1 MPDHPR
7 YIEVTPGPPLSA
19 FVRRVWCLDLPAPA
33 AALDRSVPEQ
43 IAPERIV
50 PDGCCEI
57 VLTLNGTLRGSDR
70 RGGGWSV
77 RPRDVVVG
85 QMRGA
90 VLVQPLGAVRLLGI
104 RLHPASL
111 PALIGYPATDFTDRV
126 TDLRDVAPALGL
138 RMRDAPG
145 DAIEP
150 HEAIERI
157 LHALTRQ
164 VERCAAPAPAVAYA
178 VNRIRAM
185 PTGLAVGALARELG
199 WSERRLQRSFAAHVG
214 IGPRLLGR
222 ITRVQRAILRA
233 EERPDE
239 SWARV
244 AAHAGYADQPHLV
257 RDFADLAGCLPSAI
271 RAEPAPLRDRLLLRD

>member
-1 MPDHPR
+1 VPDQPR

-19 FVRRVWCLDLPAPA
+19 FVRRVWCLDLPAPPGA
-33 AALDRSVPEQ
+33 PDRSVPER
-43 IAPERIV
+43 IVPERIV
-50 PDGCCEI
+50 PDGCGEI
-57 VLTLNGTLRGSDR
+57 VLTLDGALQGSDR
-70 RGGGWSV
+70 RGDDWSL

-111 PALIGYPATDFTDRV
+111 PALVGYPATDFTDRV
-126 TDLRDVAPALGL
+126 ADLRDVAPALGRGMRAAL
-138 RMRDAPG
+138 RDTI
-145 DAIEP
+145 DP
-150 HEAIERI
+150 HDAIERI
-157 LHALTRQ
+157 VHALTRQ
-164 VERCAAPAPAVAYA
+164 VERCAPPAPAVAYA
-178 VNRIRAM
+178 VDRIRAM
-185 PTGLAVGALARELG
+185 PTGLTVGALARELG

-233 EERPDE
+233 EARPGE
-239 SWARV
+239 SWAAV

-271 RAEPAPLRDRLLLRD
+271 RAEPARLRDRLLLRD